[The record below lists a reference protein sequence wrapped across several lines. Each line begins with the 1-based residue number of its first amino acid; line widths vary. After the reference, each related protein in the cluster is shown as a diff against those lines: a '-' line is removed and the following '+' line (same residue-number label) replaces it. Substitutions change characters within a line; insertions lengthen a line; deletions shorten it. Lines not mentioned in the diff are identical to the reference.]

1 MTARARPG
9 RPGVAR
15 HGSEETGAGG
25 GRARDT
31 VCLSRTTSVSDST
44 RRKSGQERP
53 QPGIGGRSRH
63 DASRSTSS
71 ASQGVT
77 CDLLSLS
84 LSERLCLSCL
94 SLSLSLSLAR
104 PTSRIL
110 CAPVCVSVVC
120 AAPACLSGCAFQ
132 AQCAGSSWR
141 GAVSDID
148 QQEAAIPTWTA
159 FSSVPSRH
167 LSWLACLPRWPATVV
182 DRGRRRS
189 RGGRVRGYAGL
200 GGVCHAGGGE
210 RGDRASEEEGV
221 PASDTT
227 RRKSGQERPQ
237 PGIGGRSRHDASR
250 NTSSASREVTCDLL
264 CLSLSVSLSVCL
276 SPALR
281 LPACLGVISKC
292 SGWQLVGCG
301 LGVVRQ
307 EVALPQGGAPCCAR
321 NWC

>member
-1 MTARARPG
+1 MAGHRGKQASHERCLDGTEEKARSSCPG
-9 RPGVAR
+9 WYHSLLLIYIQDCASPRAASTLRLESTPGQA
-15 HGSEETGAGG
+15 
-25 GRARDT
+25 
-31 VCLSRTTSVSDST
+31 
-44 RRKSGQERP
+44 
-53 QPGIGGRSRH
+53 GRS
-63 DASRSTSS
+63 S
-71 ASQGVT
+71 AG
-77 CDLLSLS
+77 DELL
-84 LSERLCLSCL
+84 
-94 SLSLSLSLAR
+94 
-104 PTSRIL
+104 
-110 CAPVCVSVVC
+110 
-120 AAPACLSGCAFQ
+120 
-132 AQCAGSSWR
+132 
-141 GAVSDID
+141 
-148 QQEAAIPTWTA
+148 A

-167 LSWLACLPRWPATVV
+167 LSWLACLPRVPATAI

>member
-1 MTARARPG
+1 M
-9 RPGVAR
+9 
-15 HGSEETGAGG
+15 GG

-44 RRKSGQERP
+44 RRRSGQERP

-71 ASQGVT
+71 ASRGVT

-94 SLSLSLSLAR
+94 CPSLSLSRAR

-141 GAVSDID
+141 SAVSDID

-159 FSSVPSRH
+159 FSCVPSRH

-189 RGGRVRGYAGL
+189 RGRRVRGRRPWV
-200 GGVCHAGGGE
+200 VCAALAGGGGATGPAKK
-210 RGDRASEEEGV
+210 RACRAS
-221 PASDTT
+221 
-227 RRKSGQERPQ
+227 
-237 PGIGGRSRHDASR
+237 
-250 NTSSASREVTCDLL
+250 
-264 CLSLSVSLSVCL
+264 
-276 SPALR
+276 
-281 LPACLGVISKC
+281 
-292 SGWQLVGCG
+292 
-301 LGVVRQ
+301 VVQ
-307 EVALPQGGAPCCAR
+307 IEP
-321 NWC
+321 

>member
-1 MTARARPG
+1 MRLAAHLLHRRASP
-9 RPGVAR
+9 A
-15 HGSEETGAGG
+15 TF
-25 GRARDT
+25 
-31 VCLSRTTSVSDST
+31 C
-44 RRKSGQERP
+44 
-53 QPGIGGRSRH
+53 
-63 DASRSTSS
+63 
-71 ASQGVT
+71 
-77 CDLLSLS
+77 LSLS
-84 LSERLCLSCL
+84 LSVSVSLV

-182 DRGRRRS
+182 DRGRWRC

-221 PASDTT
+221 PASDST
-227 RRKSGQERPQ
+227 RRRSGQERPQ

-250 NTSSASREVTCDLL
+250 STSSASRGVTCDLL
-264 CLSLSVSLSVCL
+264 SLSRSLSLSVCVCVCVRQSVCL

-281 LPACLGVISKC
+281 LPACPGVISKC
-292 SGWQLVGCG
+292 SVLPARGGITTGGRATTRWCTLLCTELV
-301 LGVVRQ
+301 LSRMNAVS
-307 EVALPQGGAPCCAR
+307 
-321 NWC
+321 

>member
-1 MTARARPG
+1 MRLAAHLLHRRASP
-9 RPGVAR
+9 A
-15 HGSEETGAGG
+15 TF
-25 GRARDT
+25 
-31 VCLSRTTSVSDST
+31 C
-44 RRKSGQERP
+44 
-53 QPGIGGRSRH
+53 
-63 DASRSTSS
+63 
-71 ASQGVT
+71 
-77 CDLLSLS
+77 LSLS
-84 LSERLCLSCL
+84 LSVSV
-94 SLSLSLSLAR
+94 SLVSLVSLSLSLAR

-221 PASDTT
+221 PASDST

-250 NTSSASREVTCDLL
+250 STSSASRGVTCDLL
-264 CLSLSVSLSVCL
+264 SLSLSLSLSLCVCVCASL
-276 SPALR
+276 CVYRLR
-281 LPACLGVISKC
+281 CACLP
-292 SGWQLVGCG
+292 
-301 LGVVRQ
+301 VR
-307 EVALPQGGAPCCAR
+307 V
-321 NWC
+321 

>member
-15 HGSEETGAGG
+15 HGSEERGVGG

-44 RRKSGQERP
+44 RRRSGQERP

-71 ASQGVT
+71 ASRGVT
-77 CDLLSLS
+77 CDLLSLLS

-94 SLSLSLSLAR
+94 CPSLSLSLA
-104 PTSRIL
+104 TNLSHSL
-110 CAPVCVSVVC
+110 CASLCVCRLRC
-120 AAPACLSGCAFQ
+120 ASCLSGCAFQ

-141 GAVSDID
+141 SAVSDID

-159 FSSVPSRH
+159 FSCVPSRH

-189 RGGRVRGYAGL
+189 RGGRVRG
-200 GGVCHAGGGE
+200 
-210 RGDRASEEEGV
+210 
-221 PASDTT
+221 
-227 RRKSGQERPQ
+227 RP
-237 PGIGGRSRHDASR
+237 
-250 NTSSASREVTCDLL
+250 T
-264 CLSLSVSLSVCL
+264 
-276 SPALR
+276 
-281 LPACLGVISKC
+281 AC
-292 SGWQLVGCG
+292 
-301 LGVVRQ
+301 
-307 EVALPQGGAPCCAR
+307 ACAI
-321 NWC
+321 